1 MTVHTTAQ
9 VAEILGCS
17 EQHVRDLIAARR
29 LRAADIS
36 TGRGRRPKWRITAA
50 ELERFLAEST
60 VAKGR

>member
-36 TGRGRRPKWRITAA
+36 TGRGQRPKWRITAA
-50 ELERFLAEST
+50 ELERFLDAS
-60 VAKGR
+60 AGSHR

>member
-17 EQHVRDLIAARR
+17 ERHVRDLIASRR

-36 TGRGRRPKWRITAA
+36 TGVGKRPKWRITQA
-50 ELERFLAEST
+50 EVERFLTAST
-60 VAKGR
+60 VGGRR